1 MEPWSLGDVQG
12 HVEAYL
18 VYIKEMAQLHEVAPG
33 EIRVEPGQQPAQ
45 KSTGK
50 RITSDVVSLDQV
62 LWSRL
67 AKAWAKVEY
76 VEGIILDQV
85 DRGFTVDLGGAV
97 AFLPASQVDIRP
109 SPDVTRLKNIP
120 QTFQILK
127 MDCERGTILVSRR
140 TVPEAIRC
148 ERMLQLEEGQVVEG
162 VVDNIVDEGAFG
174 DLGGGVIGQL
184 PSPDIAWRRVN
195 HPTEVLGIG
204 QQVKVKIIKVDP
216 EVYHVWVGIRQ
227 LLDDPWQGID
237 TKFPVGGR
245 FKGRVIHTAEYGAFV
260 ELEPGVE
267 GLLHVSDMSRG
278 PRTFSRELVRVGQE
292 IDVQI
297 LEVDAVKRRISL
309 KTLEAEP
316 EMPLSS

>member
-1 MEPWSLGDVQG
+1 MAVIPVPDTLDLYVFRFRTLGNHWAAAKGWLAGIAGPYRRSEQPGLLGGRRATFSRMEPWNLRDVQG
-12 HVEAYL
+12 HVEAHL

-50 RITSDVVSLDQV
+50 RITNDVASLDQV

-109 SPDVTRLKNIP
+109 SPDVTRLKNVP

-127 MDCERGTILVSRR
+127 MDRERGTILVSRR
-140 TVPEAIRC
+140 TVLEAIRC
-148 ERMLQLEEGQVVEG
+148 ERMRQLEEGQVVEG
-162 VVDNIVDEGAFG
+162 VLDNISDYGAFI

-184 PSPDIAWRRVN
+184 PTPENTTALRKK
-195 HPTEVLGIG
+195 TVL
-204 QQVKVKIIKVDP
+204 
-216 EVYHVWVGIRQ
+216 
-227 LLDDPWQGID
+227 
-237 TKFPVGGR
+237 
-245 FKGRVIHTAEYGAFV
+245 
-260 ELEPGVE
+260 
-267 GLLHVSDMSRG
+267 
-278 PRTFSRELVRVGQE
+278 
-292 IDVQI
+292 
-297 LEVDAVKRRISL
+297 
-309 KTLEAEP
+309 
-316 EMPLSS
+316 